1 MQLSASSELPSPSGL
16 VRPVVVGH
24 RGAPA
29 YRPEHTRESF
39 ELAIDLGADMIEPD
53 LVVSRD
59 GALVV
64 RHETALSLST
74 DVASRREF
82 ADRRRP
88 GQHKGRAVLD
98 WFVED
103 FDLAELRTLAAV
115 ERMPGLRPLNAAYD
129 GGSGI
134 LTLDEVVGIARDRST
149 ADRPIG
155 VLAEIKRPRPR
166 DVARTA
172 ALVVDELTRLG
183 CAAARGTVVLQSFDS
198 AVLREIRALT
208 GDAGPRMLQLVT
220 DSPVGDPLLTPAG
233 LREISTYAQGVAPSV
248 DRLLPLDEDGRI
260 VPAAE
265 LVAEA
270 HRAELVVFCW
280 TLRAENAFL
289 PPELRR
295 GPQPAGQGDAVG
307 QARLLLDLGVD
318 GLISD
323 SPEHA
328 VSAVEELLTAV

>member
-1 MQLSASSELPSPSGL
+1 MHLHAPLELPHPSGSA
-16 VRPVVVGH
+16 RPVVVGH

-29 YRPEHTRESF
+29 YRPEHTRESY

-64 RHETALSLST
+64 RHEGALSLST
-74 DVASRREF
+74 DVARRPEF

-88 GQHKGRAVLD
+88 GRVKGHWALD

-103 FDLAELRTLAAV
+103 FDLSELRTLRAV
-115 ERMPGLRPLNAAYD
+115 ERMPGLRPLNTAYD
-129 GGSGI
+129 GVSGI
-134 LTLDEVVGIARDRST
+134 LTLAEVVDLARERT
-149 ADRPIG
+149 TVDRPVR
-155 VLAEIKRPRPR
+155 VLAELKKTTSVGR
-166 DVARTA
+166 VAT
-172 ALVVDELTRLG
+172 LVTDELTRLG
-183 CAAARGTVVLQSFDS
+183 AADADGPVVLQSFQP
-198 AVLREIRALT
+198 ALLREIRALT
-208 GDAGPRMLQLVT
+208 GDGGPRMLQLVS
-220 DSPVGDPLLTPAG
+220 DSPVGDPLLTPSG
-233 LREISTYAQGVAPSV
+233 LREVSTYAQGIGPSR
-248 DRLLPLDEDGRI
+248 DRLLPCDEEGR
-260 VPAAE
+260 VVGAAE

-270 HRAELVVFCW
+270 HRAELSVFCW

-295 GPQPAGQGDAVG
+295 GSHPAGQGDAVG

-318 GLISD
+318 GLIAD

-328 VSAVEELLTAV
+328 VLALDEALTAA